1 MGVPPK
7 IFDKRV
13 GIGVKDAPH
22 WEGGRNFWP
31 QDRRIDDQKEEPMMK
46 GKRHIVV
53 LLLVLIAFVSVAQ
66 AQNVKITPIGLR
78 TGEFC
83 ALDRALLFEDPTGVR
98 ILYDP
103 GNTTAGATDPRLGDV
118 HSILVT
124 HAHGDHLGAVILNQN
139 PDAGN
144 AVCAGNFPSIT
155 TPNSST
161 AEIAAAKNSAVFANA
176 TLANFIARKIANVLG
191 IPATAGCLGAGLRN
205 EVVVPLTSPC
215 TAPLNSGAKRTVR
228 LRSSNRGVQI
238 NGVTAE
244 HPSEPPLTLLNDQL
258 RTILA
263 ANGANVYVGLAQGF
277 VITFTN
283 GLKVYLSGDTGW
295 THEMDSILKNFF
307 GVNLVVMNISD
318 SFVTGPPE
326 AAFAISLI
334 QPAAVI
340 PSHANEVATT
350 GGIVNSGTRTAQFI
364 SLISELRPEQH
375 NEEHDKLAP
384 PRRVQAHV
392 PLSGVTMQ
400 FDGDA
405 QCVSGCRR

>member
-1 MGVPPK
+1 MYGGILVPGQRRVEYAALPIEK
-7 IFDKRV
+7 EKPRMKR
-13 GIGVKDAPH
+13 K
-22 WEGGRNFWP
+22 WQTMLF
-31 QDRRIDDQKEEPMMK
+31 M
-46 GKRHIVV
+46 VV
-53 LLLVLIAFVSVAQ
+53 LQSSVSVAQ

-78 TGEFC
+78 TGDFC

-103 GNTTAGATDPRLGDV
+103 GNTITGATDPRLGDV

-124 HAHGDHLGAVILNQN
+124 HAHGDHLGAVSLNQN
-139 PDAGN
+139 PDAAN
-144 AVCAGNFPSIT
+144 AVCAGNFPSSI
-155 TPNSST
+155 TPNSVT

-176 TLANFIARKIANVLG
+176 TLASFIGTKIGGLLG
-191 IPATAGCLGAGLRN
+191 IPAAAGCPGAGLGN
-205 EVVVPLTSPC
+205 EIVVPRTSPC
-215 TAPLNSGAKRTVR
+215 TGPLNSGAKRTIRLSSSSKGVR
-228 LRSSNRGVQI
+228 I

-244 HPSEPPLTLLNDQL
+244 HPSDPPLTLLNDQL
-258 RTILA
+258 RTLLA
-263 ANGANVYVGLAQGF
+263 ANGVTAYVGVSQGF

-295 THEMDSILKNFF
+295 THEMDSILKRFF

-350 GGIVNSGTRTAQFI
+350 GGSLNPGTRTEQFI
-364 SLISELRPEQH
+364 NLISGLGRDDL
-375 NEEHDKLAP
+375 NEEGDESARAP
-384 PRRVQAHV
+384 RIQAHI
-392 PLSGVTMQ
+392 PLSGITMQ
-400 FDGDA
+400 FNGDA
-405 QCVSGCRR
+405 QCVSGCR

>member
-1 MGVPPK
+1 M
-7 IFDKRV
+7 KRKWQTMLFV
-13 GIGVKDAPH
+13 
-22 WEGGRNFWP
+22 
-31 QDRRIDDQKEEPMMK
+31 
-46 GKRHIVV
+46 
-53 LLLVLIAFVSVAQ
+53 LVLVSSVSVAQ

-78 TGEFC
+78 TGDFC

-103 GNTTAGATDPRLGDV
+103 GNTITGATDPRLGDV

-139 PDAGN
+139 PDAAN
-144 AVCAGNFPSIT
+144 AVCAGNFPSII
-155 TPNSST
+155 TPNSVT

-176 TLANFIARKIANVLG
+176 TLASFIGTKIGSVLG
-191 IPATAGCLGAGLRN
+191 IPAAASCPGAGLTN
-205 EVVVPLTSPC
+205 EIVVPRTAPC
-215 TAPLNSGAKRTVR
+215 TGPLNSGAKRTVR
-228 LRSSNRGVQI
+228 LSSSSQGVRI

-244 HPSEPPLTLLNDQL
+244 HPSDPPLTLLNNQL
-258 RTILA
+258 RTLLA
-263 ANGANVYVGLAQGF
+263 ANGVTPYVGVSQGF

-295 THEMDSILKNFF
+295 THEMDSILKRFF

-318 SFVTGPPE
+318 SFVTGPAE

-334 QPAAVI
+334 QPTAVI

-350 GGIVNSGTRTAQFI
+350 GGIVNSGTRTEQFI
-364 SLISELRPEQH
+364 NLISELGREQSGEVRD
-375 NEEHDKLAP
+375 NSVSS
-384 PRRVQAHV
+384 RRVQAHV
-392 PLSGVTMQ
+392 PLSGITMQ
-400 FDGDA
+400 FDGNA